1 MLQII
6 LGPHQPNETPSS
18 LRPDNGALFDAK
30 AWRSCHRI
38 TLPFAKV
45 KQARI
50 SAPYTRAHTST
61 HAHAYTNTNTRT
73 NMQARTLFRTYA
85 RMCTCTRHRLL
96 RLTLLRAA
104 CMQPARQRHT
114 THPPPL
120 VALAQIREKLSTQ
133 PTINDIIL
141 AALCAALAQYQKEQK
156 DPSATD
162 PRAVV
167 RAFCAFSMPDSKVWP
182 RPAPPFLR
190 RARPNVR
197 AQSK

>member
-1 MLQII
+1 
-6 LGPHQPNETPSS
+6 
-18 LRPDNGALFDAK
+18 
-30 AWRSCHRI
+30 
-38 TLPFAKV
+38 
-45 KQARI
+45 
-50 SAPYTRAHTST
+50 
-61 HAHAYTNTNTRT
+61 
-73 NMQARTLFRTYA
+73 
-85 RMCTCTRHRLL
+85 
-96 RLTLLRAA
+96 
-104 CMQPARQRHT
+104 
-114 THPPPL
+114 

-182 RPAPPFLR
+182 RPAPPFLC

>member
-96 RLTLLRAA
+96 LLTLLRRRVHAA
-104 CMQPARQRHT
+104 RSATTHNAPTAARGAGADSREAVDSADDQRHHPRRAVRRPRTVPERAEGPERHRPARCRPRVLRVLDARLQG
-114 THPPPL
+114 
-120 VALAQIREKLSTQ
+120 LAQAG
-133 PTINDIIL
+133 
-141 AALCAALAQYQKEQK
+141 AAL
-156 DPSATD
+156 PS
-162 PRAVV
+162 
-167 RAFCAFSMPDSKVWP
+167 P
-182 RPAPPFLR
+182 RPPQCA
-190 RARPNVR
+190 RA
-197 AQSK
+197 K